1 MKLVMINPAVLESGV
16 FRNSYNDKLKWIKSG
31 NRAVVP
37 FEPPIGL
44 AGLVAWLKG
53 KGYDASLLDMQ
64 GLGLDEQ
71 QLRVYLMANR
81 PDVVGI
87 TAMTPTFPSALKV
100 VSIVKSSLPG
110 ARVVLGGVHPS
121 VEPASALADEAV
133 DFVVRGEGEHA
144 VASLLDALGSGSSL
158 DGIEGLCYRAGGDIV
173 IREKARSFLDLDAL
187 PLPDYDSFPLETYID
202 HLKNLCGFEGE
213 RGVTMLVS
221 RGCPYSCAF
230 CAVRETMGRN
240 WRIKSPKRV
249 VDEIEFL
256 RKKYNLTSIWFK
268 DSILNVNKKWT
279 QEFCSEILTR
289 GICIEWHCNTRV
301 EMVVEEELKL
311 MKNAGLAQIDIGIE
325 SGSPRSRKVLSKN
338 YSNEQIEKAVGV
350 ARKYV
355 KVFGYFMIGIP
366 GETEEDIAMTFN
378 MARELK
384 LDRVSWYIY
393 NPLPGSE
400 LYDKLIEE
408 GKITDGDMD
417 HNAIQYGKNNFELS
431 RVPKSRLEDIY
442 RQINEYF
449 YKGIEPTFDG
459 ELARLISV
467 SERRPGNEDTGLQ

>member
-1 MKLVMINPAVLESGV
+1 MKLVMINPAVLEAGV

-44 AGLVAWLKG
+44 AGLVAWLKV
-53 KGYDASLLDMQ
+53 KGYDVSLLDMQ
-64 GLGLDEQ
+64 GLGMDED
-71 QLRVYLMANR
+71 QLRAYLTANR
-81 PDVVGI
+81 PDVVGV

-100 VSIVKSSLPG
+100 ASIVKSSLPG
-110 ARVVLGGVHPS
+110 ARVMLGGVHPS
-121 VEPASALADEAV
+121 VEPESALADKAV

-144 VASLLDALGSGSSL
+144 VAALLDALESCSSL
-158 DGIEGLCYRAGGDIV
+158 DGIEGLCYRVGGDMV
-173 IREKARSFLDLDAL
+173 ISEKARSFLDLDAL
-187 PLPDYDSFPLETYID
+187 PIPDYDSFPLETYID
-202 HLKNLCGFEGE
+202 HLKNLCGFEGG

-221 RGCPYSCAF
+221 RGCPFQCAF

-240 WRIKSPKRV
+240 WRIKTPKRV
-249 VDEIEFL
+249 VDEMEFL
-256 RKKYNLTSIWFK
+256 QEKFNLTSIWFK
-268 DSILNVNKKWT
+268 DSILNVNKRWT
-279 QEFCSEILTR
+279 REFCTEILTR
-289 GICIEWHCNTRV
+289 GINIEWHCNTRV
-301 EMVVEEELKL
+301 EMVEEEELKL
-311 MKNAGLAQIDIGIE
+311 MKRAGLAQIDIGIE
-325 SGSPRSRKVLSKN
+325 SGSPASRKVLNKN
-338 YSNEQIEKAVGV
+338 YSNLQIEKAVAI
-350 ARKYV
+350 ARKYA

-400 LYDKLIEE
+400 LYDRLIEE
-408 GKITDGDMD
+408 GKMTAAELD

-449 YKGIEPTFDG
+449 YKGIEPAFEG
-459 ELARLISV
+459 ELGRLTSV
-467 SERRPGNEDTGLQ
+467 QDG